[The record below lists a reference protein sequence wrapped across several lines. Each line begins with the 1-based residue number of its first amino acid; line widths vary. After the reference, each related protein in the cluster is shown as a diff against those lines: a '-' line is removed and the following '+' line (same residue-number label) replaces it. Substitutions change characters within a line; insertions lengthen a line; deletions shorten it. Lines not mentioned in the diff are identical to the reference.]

1 MPISS
6 PFLTPLGHLF
16 HHFVPP
22 SVPSHIASP
31 VPSLHPSLPR
41 PTIQQIMH
49 LMAKVSFRN
58 ICWLGFSRP
67 PTDVPSPSHSHCYS
81 HFIHQFFSAFSQ
93 PAISLSIKSFTKL
106 NSPPP
111 PKNSDHLPNG
121 THNSDQCHS
130 SISFL
135 FLKLRAI
142 LLISRTFFPLFID
155 QIARILLV
163 NVTPPN
169 CH

>member
-22 SVPSHIASP
+22 PPVPSHIASP

-58 ICWLGFSRP
+58 ICVRMGMDTMAAPDWLPLNHFCATVAWLLP
-67 PTDVPSPSHSHCYS
+67 PTH
-81 HFIHQFFSAFSQ
+81 
-93 PAISLSIKSFTKL
+93 
-106 NSPPP
+106 
-111 PKNSDHLPNG
+111 
-121 THNSDQCHS
+121 
-130 SISFL
+130 
-135 FLKLRAI
+135 
-142 LLISRTFFPLFID
+142 
-155 QIARILLV
+155 
-163 NVTPPN
+163 
-169 CH
+169 